1 MRGKPAGF
9 QTGRKYPLVVRPHG
23 GPHGAVRLRFSA
35 DYQVYASHGYV
46 VFAPNFRGSSGYGQP
61 FLDADRGNLGGKD
74 YLDLMSGVDHL
85 ISQGYVDPDR
95 LTITGTSYGGFMTAW
110 TVGHTDRF
118 KAAMAGAP
126 VVNAQSFFGT
136 SDIPTWVTWE
146 YYGPPWKYPDL
157 VRAYSPISYVQYV
170 KTPTLVTHGAEDV
183 RVPLSQGLEF
193 YHSLRALGVPTEMVI
208 YPGEQHGIRRPR
220 HQIDRLQRTLDWFA
234 RFIDTGT
241 TNGLPSARTQPGDE
255 EE

>member
-1 MRGKPAGF
+1 MEIEGIVVKPAGF

-146 YYGPPWKYPDL
+146 YYGPPWKVPGSGSSLLAYFIRAVCEDPDAGDARGGGRS
-157 VRAYSPISYVQYV
+157 RASLPG
-170 KTPTLVTHGAEDV
+170 T
-183 RVPLSQGLEF
+183 RVLPFFACPRRSNGDGDL
-193 YHSLRALGVPTEMVI
+193 
-208 YPGEQHGIRRPR
+208 PG
-220 HQIDRLQRTLDWFA
+220 
-234 RFIDTGT
+234 
-241 TNGLPSARTQPGDE
+241 
-255 EE
+255 